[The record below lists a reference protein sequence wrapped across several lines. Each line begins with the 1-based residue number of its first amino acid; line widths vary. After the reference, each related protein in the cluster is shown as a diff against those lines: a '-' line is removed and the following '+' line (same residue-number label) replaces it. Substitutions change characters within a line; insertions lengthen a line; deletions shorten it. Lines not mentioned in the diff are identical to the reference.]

1 MKAMTVTAMAIL
13 MTSGLSMAQDARSN
27 TLQKEIQERKLQQIQ
42 LNQAAAKAPNAAAY
56 SQITQQRQAN
66 QQVIDAKNRE
76 LREAPKKK

>member
-27 TLQKEIQERKLQQIQ
+27 TLQKEIQERKLQQSQ
-42 LNQAAAKAPNAAAY
+42 LNQAAAKAPTAAAY

-66 QQVIDAKNRE
+66 QQVIDAKTRE